1 MSGGLGSAG
10 IHSHRNVPLDVFG
23 GSSYLF
29 IKIIIIMMTD
39 LIFVKKKI
47 EANKIRQ
54 LDHNDGQFFRV
65 MEWLMFFFRPP
76 LSSMV
81 FQWF

>member
-39 LIFVKKKI
+39 LIFVKKKLRQTKY
-47 EANKIRQ
+47 ANR
-54 LDHNDGQFFRV
+54 RV
-65 MEWLMFFFRPP
+65 FCDICYF
-76 LSSMV
+76 SQQNSIKT
-81 FQWF
+81 

>member
-10 IHSHRNVPLDVFG
+10 IHSHRNVPLDVFR

-39 LIFVKKKI
+39 LIFVKKFCDHSFLGEENMLI
-47 EANKIRQ
+47 DAYFAIFANSQQQRCIK
-54 LDHNDGQFFRV
+54 
-65 MEWLMFFFRPP
+65 
-76 LSSMV
+76 S
-81 FQWF
+81 

>member
-1 MSGGLGSAG
+1 MSVGLGSAG

-54 LDHNDGQFFRV
+54 
-65 MEWLMFFFRPP
+65 
-76 LSSMV
+76 
-81 FQWF
+81 